1 MGEEF
6 SVAESADVVV
16 IGGGVVGTSA
26 AFHLARAGVKKVT
39 LLERSFIGA
48 GATGKSGALVRQ
60 HYTNPY
66 DGELAAKSLP
76 YFLDW
81 ESVVG
86 AGDPRYVKSGM
97 LRLATPKE
105 ENRLEANVEMLQG
118 VGVTTWIISP
128 DDINEIDPGIYT
140 GDITAAAWE
149 PESGYAEPS
158 ATAFG
163 FAEAASKRGASVR
176 SGVAATRVLTEGG
189 RVVGVETNEGTIA
202 TEHVLVAA
210 GAWADRLLNPLGLD
224 YELEPTR
231 VQVCVFRRP
240 DGLPRVHPVVIDGVH
255 IMWLRSEGEFSTLA
269 GIEIEHAGADPD
281 DFDESVSQTFIAE
294 TKARLRQRMPSM
306 AHAPL
311 RGGWVGVITMSPD
324 AHVILGAEPSVPG
337 LYLAVGDSGTNFKTA
352 PAIGQCLTEVITTGE
367 ATTVDIRPFRP
378 TRFAEGEPLV
388 GKHEYGDGEITDV
401 WR

>member
-1 MGEEF
+1 M
-6 SVAESADVVV
+6 AASADVVV
-16 IGGGVVGTSA
+16 IGGGVVGTST
-26 AFHLARAGVKKVT
+26 AFHLAKAGVKRVT

-66 DGELAAKSLP
+66 DGELAAKSLR

-81 ESVVG
+81 DGMVG

-97 LRLATPKE
+97 LRLATPQE
-105 ENRLEANVEMLQG
+105 EDRLEANVEMLQG
-118 VGVTTWIISP
+118 VGVKTWIITP
-128 DDINEIDPGIYT
+128 DDIKEIDPGIYT
-140 GDITAAAWE
+140 DDITAAAWE

-158 ATAFG
+158 ATALG
-163 FAEAASKRGASVR
+163 FAEAAAERGATIR
-176 SGVAATRVLTEGG
+176 SGVAATRILTEGT
-189 RVVGVETNEGTIA
+189 RVVGVETTEETIA
-202 TEHVLVAA
+202 TDRVVIAA

-224 YELEPTR
+224 YRLEPTR

-240 DGLPRVHPVVIDGVH
+240 DGRPRVHPVIIDGVH

-269 GIEIEHAGADPD
+269 GIEIEHAGANPD

-294 TKARLRQRMPSM
+294 TKARLRQRMPAM
-306 AHAPL
+306 AQAPL

-324 AHVILGAEPSVPG
+324 AHAILGAEPSVPG

-352 PAIGQCLTEVITTGE
+352 PAIGQCLTEVIVTGE

-378 TRFAEGEPLV
+378 TRFAEGEPLI
-388 GKHEYGDGEITDV
+388 GKHEYGDGDITDV

>member
-1 MGEEF
+1 MAG
-6 SVAESADVVV
+6 SADVVV

-26 AFHLARAGVKKVT
+26 AFHLAKAGVRNVT
-39 LLERSFIGA
+39 LLERSFVGA

-81 ESVVG
+81 DGRVG

-97 LRLATPKE
+97 LRLATPQE
-105 ENRLEANVEMLQG
+105 EDRLEANVEMLQG
-118 VGVTTWIISP
+118 VGVNTWIISP
-128 DDINEIDPGIYT
+128 DDIKEIDAGIYT

-163 FAEAASKRGASVR
+163 FAAAAADLGVTVR
-176 SGVAATRVLTEGG
+176 SGVAATRVVTEGG
-189 RVVGVETNEGTIA
+189 RVVGVESSAGMIA
-202 TEHVLVAA
+202 TEQVLVAA
-210 GAWADRLLNPLGLD
+210 GAWADRLLGPLGLD
-224 YELEPTR
+224 YGLEPTR

-240 DGLPRVHPVVIDGVH
+240 DGRPRVHPVIIDGVH
-255 IMWLRSEGEFSTLA
+255 VMWLRSEGEFGTLA

-281 DFDESVSQTFIAE
+281 NFDESVSQSFIAE
-294 TKARLRQRMPSM
+294 TRSRLCQRLATM

-324 AHVILGAEPSVPG
+324 AHAILGAEPSVPG

-352 PAIGQCLTEVITTGE
+352 PAIGQCLAEVITDGR
-367 ATTVDIRPFRP
+367 ATTVDIGPFRP

-388 GKHEYGDGEITDV
+388 GKHEYGDGAITDV